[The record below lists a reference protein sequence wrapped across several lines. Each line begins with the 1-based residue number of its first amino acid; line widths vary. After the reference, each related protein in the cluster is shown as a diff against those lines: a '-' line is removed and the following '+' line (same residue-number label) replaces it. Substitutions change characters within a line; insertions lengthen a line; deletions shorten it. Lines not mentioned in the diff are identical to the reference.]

1 MLRNYLKIALRTLRR
16 NPTYAVVNIVGLALG
31 IACCILLALFVRHEW
46 TYDRFHERADRIVR
60 VNRIAPDPSGDRTT
74 AAVTPAPMAAA
85 LAGSFPEVE
94 AAVRV
99 VDGSVQVERADRRFE
114 AEALYADSTFF
125 DIFTFEAQR
134 GVPRDGLVRP
144 DGAVL
149 TAQAARTYFGDT
161 DPVGQPLAVRIED
174 EVVEVTVAGVV
185 ETPPTRSSLRF
196 DVLLPF
202 DLYAYNYA
210 GMIRNVILERWDVST
225 VTTFALLHRAD
236 QRAALDEKLDAF
248 AAERFGAPEA
258 EEGVAVFSPD
268 RDASNIELAL
278 QPLTAIHLNPDIPS
292 AALTP
297 PTDPVYSYLLAG
309 AALLVLLMAGINFT
323 TLALGRSAR
332 RAKEVGVRKA
342 LGARRGQVRGQFW
355 GEALLTSGA
364 ALGVGIALAALFL
377 PTFNRM
383 AGTALS
389 FDLSP
394 AVALGLMGLAVVVGL
409 VAGSYPALVLSRF
422 APTSILRGT
431 AQIGGR
437 SRLVRGLVV
446 VQFALSTALVV
457 GTLVMAQQLDYMQ
470 RDLGFRTEEV
480 IQITDLGSTID
491 GQSLYQAF
499 REEAQRTPGVERMAT
514 STFPF
519 FDGGLQGP
527 VALGDTAQVTSTVVP
542 VDTSFLDMMD
552 IAVVEGRGFDAE
564 RTDPQAVVVNEAFVQ
579 AMGWSSAVG
588 RSIDLSAGSV
598 VGRALGTVDIIGVA
612 ENVHTRSMRQRI
624 QPVMWASNAVFG
636 GGVGAIYAQIQP
648 GRVGATLDAL
658 RQAWTTVA
666 PNRPFRYSFLDAVV
680 EEAYRAEQRWQ
691 AIVQYAAG
699 FALLI
704 ACFGLFGLAALAVA
718 QRKQEVGIRKALGA
732 SVASILAL
740 FSADFMKLTAIAF
753 LVAMPAA
760 YWGAQQWLQGFAYR
774 IDLGP
779 ALFLG
784 AGGLVAAVALTT
796 VGVQAVQA
804 ARLDPATTLR
814 DE

>member
-1 MLRNYLKIALRTLRR
+1 MRSEL
-16 NPTYAVVNIVGLALG
+16 AVNDVFPN
-31 IACCILLALFVRHEW
+31 
-46 TYDRFHERADRIVR
+46 ADRIVR
-60 VNRIAPDPSGDRTT
+60 VNRIAPEPSGDRRTT
-74 AAVTPAPMAAA
+74 AATPVPLAPTLTA
-85 LAGSFPEVE
+85 SFPEVKT
-94 AAVRV
+94 AVRLA
-99 VDGSVQVERADRRFE
+99 DGTVQVEREARRFE
-114 AEALYADSTFF
+114 ADALYADSTFF
-125 DIFTFEAQR
+125 DVFTFASRR
-134 GVPRDGLVRP
+134 GAPRSALARP
-144 DGAVL
+144 NAAVL
-149 TAQAARTYFGDT
+149 TEDAARTYFGAA
-161 DPVGQPLAVRIED
+161 DPVGQSLAVRIEN
-174 EVVEVTVAGVV
+174 ETVEVTVAGVI
-185 ETPPTRSSLRF
+185 ETPPTRSSLQF

-202 DLYAYNYA
+202 GLYAYNYT
-210 GMIRNVILERWDVST
+210 GVMREFIFERWDAPI

-236 QRAALDEKLDAF
+236 QRAALDDKLAAF
-248 AAERFGAPEA
+248 AAERFGDPSSA
-258 EEGVAVFSPD
+258 ETDGDVKVYGENTGDSEVG
-268 RDASNIELAL
+268 LAL
-278 QPLTAIHLNPDIPS
+278 QPLTDIHLNPEIS
-292 AALTP
+292 SSALTA

-342 LGARRGQVRGQFW
+342 LGAHRGQVRGQFW
-355 GEALLTSGA
+355 GEALLTSGV
-364 ALGVGIALAALFL
+364 ALGVGLAFAALFL

-394 AVALGLMGLAVVVGL
+394 AVALGLVGLAVVVGL
-409 VAGSYPALVLSRF
+409 VAGSYPALVLSGF

-446 VQFALSTALVV
+446 VQFALSTALVI

-480 IQITDLGSTID
+480 IQITDLGNTND

-499 REEAQRTPGVERMAT
+499 REEAQRTPGVRRMAT
-514 STFPF
+514 STFSF
-519 FDGGLQGP
+519 FGSSLQVP
-527 VALGDTAQVTSTVVP
+527 VALGDTAQVTSSVVP

-588 RSIDLSAGSV
+588 RSIDLSSGSM
-598 VGRALGTVDIIGVA
+598 VGRALGTVEIIGVA
-612 ENVHTRSMRQRI
+612 ENIHTRSMRQRI
-624 QPVMWASNAVFG
+624 QPMMWISNAVFG

-658 RQAWTTVA
+658 RTAWATVA

-691 AIVQYAAG
+691 SIVQHAAG

-704 ACFGLFGLAALAVA
+704 ACFGLFGLVALAVT

-740 FSADFMKLTAIAF
+740 FSVDFMKLTAIAF

-774 IDLGP
+774 IDLSP
-779 ALFLG
+779 MLFLM
-784 AGGLVAAVALTT
+784 AGGLVAMVALIT

-804 ARLDPATTLR
+804 ARLDPAITLR
-814 DE
+814 SE